1 LAQLLPD
8 WSQGITGRGEKVA
21 GAPATMNFDVIA
33 AMPTDLIFDFFAI
46 KLNGPRAAKNP
57 MELNFTF
64 PDLKE
69 KYLVQIKN
77 GVLNYSRIS

>member
-21 GAPATMNFDVIA
+21 GAPATM
-33 AMPTDLIFDFFAI
+33 IFDFFAI